1 METADVTP
9 EMIEKVK
16 LVLAQQGLCKQTNL
30 SYLENRLVL
39 CTLHEDHV
47 REGVDHQGVE
57 ADGKVRGWDL

>member
-16 LVLAQQGLCKQTNL
+16 LVLAQQNLCKQTNL
-30 SYLENRLVL
+30 SYLENCLVL
-39 CTLHEDHV
+39 CTLPEDHV
-47 REGVDHQGVE
+47 REGIDHQGVE